1 MFQRPDRRN
10 GKLERIAIRIAKIN
24 GRWTFPK
31 GEFFF
36 DDYSVL
42 TQSLPP
48 GITLRWLDPKSKVAG
63 ARGAVGGKDSPKPSY
78 IRAEKQQD
86 GRPRT
91 DLKSRSA
98 ASFEISIGNLAQAE
112 NVFIERDG
120 SIQIRDVERSL
131 ENRVRR

>member
-1 MFQRPDRRN
+1 M
-10 GKLERIAIRIAKIN
+10 LA
-24 GRWTFPK
+24 
-31 GEFFF
+31 
-36 DDYSVL
+36 
-42 TQSLPP
+42 QSLPP
-48 GITLRWLDPKSKVAG
+48 GITLTRLDPKSKVAG
-63 ARGAVGGKDSPKPSY
+63 ARGAMGGKDSPEPSY

-98 ASFEISIGNLAQAE
+98 SSFEISIGNLAQAE

>member
-1 MFQRPDRRN
+1 M
-10 GKLERIAIRIAKIN
+10 
-24 GRWTFPK
+24 
-31 GEFFF
+31 
-36 DDYSVL
+36 L

-48 GITLRWLDPKSKVAG
+48 GITLTRLDPKSNVAG
-63 ARGAVGGKDSPKPSY
+63 ARRAMGGKDSLKPSY

-86 GRPRT
+86 GRPRA

-120 SIQIRDVERSL
+120 SIEIRDVKRRL